1 MAKPQTF
8 SQMIIIAP
16 SSPQFIKWM
25 ARKPISPNRM
35 PKVLCGRAPNSTHKK
50 SLVWFF
56 DLPTLSLFKCD
67 EYFMTLLSSCL
78 TSGCMEKRRGK
89 CWNPKKKVWKAL
101 LLYYYRKE
109 RGAQE
114 VLRRRLWPQLE
125 RELSSLG
132 LMIWFILQPCI
143 GDPRD
148 DLMRRLW
155 RIRLSAMRHSLVTH

>member
-1 MAKPQTF
+1 
-8 SQMIIIAP
+8 MIIIAP

-89 CWNPKKKVWKAL
+89 CWNPKKKKVWKAL